1 MKVFFIEGG
10 IVFMGIL
17 TLLFLLII
25 GLSILAGISIFR
37 GTNGNSGK
45 ARKLL
50 DHIKS
55 VALFTLV
62 FAVFSQILG
71 LVDVFDYLANKDS
84 SVASS
89 IIAKGIKLTF
99 HPTLYGLIIYLV
111 SILISPGL
119 KSRIHRIEVSI

>member
-25 GLSILAGISIFR
+25 GLSVAAGISVFS
-37 GTNGNSGK
+37 GTNGDPGK
-45 ARKLL
+45 AKKLL
-50 DHIKS
+50 DHIKA

-71 LVDVFDYLANKDS
+71 LVDVFDYLANKDAS
-84 SVASS
+84 IASS

-99 HPTLYGLIIYLV
+99 HPTLYGLIIYLI
-111 SILISPGL
+111 SILITSGM
-119 KSRIHRIEVSI
+119 KFRINRVDGEL